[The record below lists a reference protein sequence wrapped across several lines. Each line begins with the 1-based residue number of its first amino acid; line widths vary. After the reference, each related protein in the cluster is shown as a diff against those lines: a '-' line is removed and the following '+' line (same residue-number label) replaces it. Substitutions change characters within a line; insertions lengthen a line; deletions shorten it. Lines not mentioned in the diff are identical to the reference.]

1 LAEYDR
7 RVRKEVRTFL
17 PRRRLKKEDTLQLRP
32 YQNEALSAVVENY
45 KQGVRKQMVVLATGL
60 GKTVIAA
67 QLPTVMKGVAPGK
80 LLFIA
85 HRNELL
91 TQAVDKLQLWN
102 PTLKVGLEKA
112 ENHADVDCDI
122 IVASSASIGRA
133 NSTRMDHF
141 WNDISVIVVDEVH
154 HALGDSYLNIL
165 QASGV
170 LLPESIKLL
179 VGLTATPKRRDRVV
193 AEEAI
198 SLKTIF
204 DKIVYNFPI
213 RRGIKEGFLSPLI
226 GYRIGTKTDLSE
238 VKTTAG
244 DFQLDQLSNAVN
256 TEERNAQV
264 VKAWKENTPGRSTL
278 CFTVDIKHA
287 QDLAEVFRRN
297 GVESQPVWGVDPQRV
312 EKLRDFD
319 SGKTTVLCNC
329 ALLTEGFDSPR
340 VSCIVLARPT
350 NSGTLYTQ
358 MVGRGTRLNEGKQN
372 CAVIDVVDT
381 YKKCSLVTLPTLV
394 GLSPNL
400 DLHGESVTVAAE
412 KMEALQE
419 KYPTIPLSHLTDLSK
434 VEAYIESVDLF
445 AEPYPEEVKEN
456 SDLSWVRAA
465 DDSYVLPIPERR
477 ELSEA
482 KAYARYLHEKLHLI
496 QNELDEYELS
506 ITSVNDNR
514 KLGTFSTLKEAF
526 KEADDVIRRCRADRL
541 KLMQREG
548 LWMENPATEAA
559 KKYLRTLSKNRP
571 LLKCLCAGPKVL
583 GVQCS
588 VCRLSPISAGEAS
601 TAINILK
608 NTKRK

>member
-1 LAEYDR
+1 M
-7 RVRKEVRTFL
+7 
-17 PRRRLKKEDTLQLRP
+17 QLRP
-32 YQNEALSAVVENY
+32 YQKEALSTIVENY
-45 KQGVRKQMVVLATGL
+45 QQGVRKQMVVLATGL

-67 QLPTVMKGVAPGK
+67 QLPTAMKDVAPGK

-91 TQAVDKLQLWN
+91 TQAMDKLKLWN

-112 ENHADVDCDI
+112 ENHADADCDV
-122 IVASSASIGRA
+122 IVASSASIGRV
-133 NSTRMDHF
+133 NSTRMEHF
-141 WNDISVIVVDEVH
+141 WEDVSVIVIDEVH

-170 LLPESIKLL
+170 LLPDSRKLL

-193 AEEAI
+193 NEESV

-256 TEERNAQV
+256 TEERNVQV
-264 VKAWKENTPGRSTL
+264 VKAWKENTSGRSTL

-434 VEAYIESVDLF
+434 VEAYIESIDLF
-445 AEPYPEEVKEN
+445 SDPYSEEVKEN
-456 SDLSWVRAA
+456 SSLSWVTTS
-465 DDSYVLPIPERR
+465 DGSYVLPIPERK

-482 KAYARYLHEKLHLI
+482 KAYSRYLHEKLKLEE
-496 QNELDEYELS
+496 NELGEFELS
-506 ITSVNDNR
+506 ITSTKDER

-526 KEADDVIRRCRADRL
+526 ETADDVVRRCRTDRL

-548 LWMENPATEAA
+548 LWMDNPASESVR
-559 KKYLRTLSKNRP
+559 KYLRSLSKNRP
-571 LLKCLCAGPKVL
+571 LLKCVCPGFCTL
-583 GVQCS
+583 GVQCKT
-588 VCRLSPISAGEAS
+588 CKQMPITAGEAS
-601 TAINILK
+601 TAVNILK